1 MAALNLN
8 ANLPVYIQ
16 WPDDAALTL
25 IQRRRAYQPLFTTTR
40 LLNQKQLWRG
50 IARDIRNNHIFRPTR
65 KQCREKWNALKLGYE
80 NLERL
85 INRNPEGYPTRT
97 PTLHDERFH
106 QELSDEFWRVEPLVR
121 AAQRN
126 RMDRRTYDKPN
137 ETTDS
142 DERVAI
148 RSPVRSPDNDND
160 DMDFQ
165 YDHKDDLSFQD
176 INDDDNAYESIN
188 PQDYNDEMIF
198 SQDNVNSSDT
208 EEEEESDNE
217 YNYEEEEEEEDNNEN
232 NDEEEEDEGNNDDNN
247 NQVEEERNNDE
258 EERNYDEE
266 ERNNDE
272 EECNNEEEEIHQIV
286 EALDGDKIPFCNG
299 QFAPYFDN
307 YTTTALFCWL
317 QKHNVSTKAYEDLVD
332 IIHNSQFE
340 PTHVVK
346 NIRRFQSWRKRLP
359 LLPIITKSI
368 KISPKKTPSTSR
380 GSKLS
385 YQLSISEII
394 WRVLNNPMLM
404 KHMYFEPGINSEEK
418 SEFWHGN
425 LWGESPLFGQHEIL
439 ISEVLYRSGDFVY
452 YHDDNGQKKLGR
464 LRSILKNNDGYYQLR
479 IQKILEYSDLPGNLK
494 GLPRQRRSITG
505 EVWLQDEP
513 FLIIMTF
520 QILEK
525 VTILMMFQHQNIPDG
540 SLQISEI
547 IYKCNDRWHVR
558 NVKLLYLHP
567 SDYIS
572 IRNPPSSSM
581 PIYKLFLDL
590 YYDDFGTFR
599 NVYHSL
605 GGVYVQF
612 GNMPAHQ
619 RKLIKNHFVI
629 GFIPFGGKFDEFM
642 IPFISE
648 MKELEKGKVMTVQG
662 QDAWIIAGLGV
673 VTADLPQGNDMTG
686 VLRHN
691 ANKGCHTCKTTKE
704 SLSAHN
710 QDIVTTLRYH
720 HITDEEILKISHETI
735 MSRRDQLCTEY
746 GLRSLPS
753 ILDKLKRERHLQTPQ
768 DVYHATAGKIGRLL
782 KLTCELFSREG
793 EDNFIEIWKN
803 FEIPKRWFRL
813 PNPITHYN
821 SFMMSDLL
829 RLAMI
834 MPFLLNQFLK
844 ESSIKRNETAMIQQR
859 IDAFRVGS
867 VPKIIISCW
876 IHVAKTMKAV
886 FNKKFT
892 SDNYEELQQCLEE
905 EFSILPKVF
914 VNFVNLPNIHVNMHL
929 LMHAKTFGTL
939 INTQVGIKEMV
950 YRIFKGMVPKT
961 NCKNIDLDLL
971 KRYNT
976 LFAIRHLADG
986 GIDPRLNRSCTG
998 FTSSN
1003 FDQLFS
1009 NWYVT
1014 EDKYL
1019 IEEQIQ
1025 NDDVKVT
1032 SPVNFI
1038 SNISLKK
1045 RMPKQE
1051 RDKLLLTLHNFK
1063 TELFLS
1069 YVDMKFEAALIN
1081 SSISWYKFAS
1091 YMIEEE
1097 NGILS
1102 KVHLHFDDFITIY
1115 EEDHEESYAII
1126 KGIFQ
1131 HKGNNNK
1138 YYAFIVVDWF
1148 EDTMVEHSVLK
1159 CPLYRL
1165 QATGDKWRRIFPITV
1180 IDNVQKVHFIH
1191 NCNSERCQLPNHDT
1205 TNRIWIK
1212 NNFYFI
1218 AI

>member
-1 MAALNLN
+1 M
-8 ANLPVYIQ
+8 
-16 WPDDAALTL
+16 
-25 IQRRRAYQPLFTTTR
+25 RRRYSHNKPIEPIR
-40 LLNQKQLWRG
+40 
-50 IARDIRNNHIFRPTR
+50 IRN
-65 KQCREKWNALKLGYE
+65 
-80 NLERL
+80 
-85 INRNPEGYPTRT
+85 
-97 PTLHDERFH
+97 RF
-106 QELSDEFWRVEPLVR
+106 S
-121 AAQRN
+121 
-126 RMDRRTYDKPN
+126 YSKPN

-165 YDHKDDLSFQD
+165 YDHKDDL
-176 INDDDNAYESIN
+176 N
-188 PQDYNDEMIF
+188 
-198 SQDNVNSSDT
+198 NVNSSDT

-232 NDEEEEDEGNNDDNN
+232 NDEEEEEEGNNDDNN
-247 NQVEEERNNDE
+247 NQERNNDE
-258 EERNYDEE
+258 EERN
-266 ERNNDE
+266 
-272 EECNNEEEEIHQIV
+272 NEEEEIDQI
-286 EALDGDKIPFCNG
+286 
-299 QFAPYFDN
+299 
-307 YTTTALFCWL
+307 
-317 QKHNVSTKAYEDLVD
+317 KHNVSTKAYEDLVD

-340 PTHVVK
+340 PTHM
-346 NIRRFQSWRKRLP
+346 
-359 LLPIITKSI
+359 SI

-404 KHMYFEPGINSEEK
+404 KHMYFGPGINSEEK

-425 LWGESPLFGQHEIL
+425 LWGESLLFGQHEIL

-464 LRSILKNNDGYYQLR
+464 LRSILKNDDGYYQLQ
-479 IQKILEYSDLPGNLK
+479 IQKILEYRDLPRNLK
-494 GLPRQRRSITG
+494 GLPRQRHSITG

-513 FLIIMTF
+513 FLIIMTS

-540 SLQISEI
+540 SLRISEI
-547 IYKCNDRWHVR
+547 IYKCNNRWHVC
-558 NVKLLYLHP
+558 NVKLSYLHP

-590 YYDDFGTFR
+590 YYDDFSTFR

-673 VTADLPQGNDMTG
+673 VTADLPQGNDLTG

-691 ANKGCHTCKTTKE
+691 ANKSCRTCKTTKE

-710 QDIVTTLRYH
+710 QDIVTTLHYH
-720 HITDEEILKISHETI
+720 HITDEEILKISYETI
-735 MSRRDQLCTEY
+735 MSRRNQLCTEY

-753 ILDKLKRERHLQTPQ
+753 ILDKLKRERHLQTLQ

-803 FEIPKRWFRL
+803 FEIPKRWSRL

-859 IDAFRVGS
+859 IDAFRVSS

-892 SDNYEELQQCLEE
+892 SDSYEELQQCLEE

-950 YRIFKGMVPKT
+950 HRIFKGMVLKT

-986 GIDPRLNRSCTG
+986 GIDPRFNRSCTG
-998 FTSSN
+998 FTNSN
-1003 FDQLFS
+1003 FGQLFL

-1014 EDKYL
+1014 EDKYST
-1019 IEEQIQ
+1019 EATEQVQ
-1025 NDDVKVT
+1025 DDDDTKII

-1102 KVHLHFDDFITIY
+1102 KVHLHLDDFITIY

-1212 NNFYFI
+1212 NNFYFT

>member
-1 MAALNLN
+1 M
-8 ANLPVYIQ
+8 
-16 WPDDAALTL
+16 
-25 IQRRRAYQPLFTTTR
+25 RRRYSHNKPIEPIQ
-40 LLNQKQLWRG
+40 
-50 IARDIRNNHIFRPTR
+50 IRN
-65 KQCREKWNALKLGYE
+65 
-80 NLERL
+80 
-85 INRNPEGYPTRT
+85 
-97 PTLHDERFH
+97 RF
-106 QELSDEFWRVEPLVR
+106 S
-121 AAQRN
+121 
-126 RMDRRTYDKPN
+126 YSKPN

-176 INDDDNAYESIN
+176 INDDNNAYGSIN
-188 PQDYNDEMIF
+188 PQDYNDEVIF

-232 NDEEEEDEGNNDDNN
+232 NNEEEEEEGNNDDNN

-258 EERNYDEE
+258 EK
-266 ERNNDE
+266 RNNDE
-272 EECNNEEEEIHQIV
+272 EKRNNNEEERNNEEEEIDQIV
-286 EALDGDKIPFCNG
+286 EALDEDKIPFCN
-299 QFAPYFDN
+299 
-307 YTTTALFCWL
+307 
-317 QKHNVSTKAYEDLVD
+317 AYEDLVD

-340 PTHVVK
+340 PTHV
-346 NIRRFQSWRKRLP
+346 
-359 LLPIITKSI
+359 SI

-380 GSKLS
+380 GSKLL
-385 YQLSISEII
+385 YQLSI
-394 WRVLNNPMLM
+394 
-404 KHMYFEPGINSEEK
+404 KK

-452 YHDDNGQKKLGR
+452 YHDDNGQKKLER
-464 LRSILKNNDGYYQLR
+464 LRSILKNDDGYYQLR
-479 IQKILEYSDLPGNLK
+479 IQKILEYRDLPRNLK

-513 FLIIMTF
+513 FLIIMTS

-525 VTILMMFQHQNIPDG
+525 VTILIMFQHQNIPDG
-540 SLQISEI
+540 SLRISEI

-629 GFIPFGGKFDEFM
+629 GSWFIPFGGKFDEFI

-673 VTADLPQGNDMTG
+673 VTADLPQGNDLTG

-691 ANKGCHTCKTTKE
+691 ANKGCRTCKTTKE

-710 QDIVTTLRYH
+710 QDIITTLRYH

-746 GLRSLPS
+746 SLRSLPS

-803 FEIPKRWFRL
+803 FEIPKRWSRL

-859 IDAFRVGS
+859 IDAFRVNS

-892 SDNYEELQQCLEE
+892 SDSYEELQQCLEE

-950 YRIFKGMVPKT
+950 HRIFKGMVPKT

-986 GIDPRLNRSCTG
+986 GIDPRFNRSCTG
-998 FTSSN
+998 FTNSN
-1003 FDQLFS
+1003 FGQLFL

-1014 EDKYL
+1014 EDKYST
-1019 IEEQIQ
+1019 EATEQVQ
-1025 NDDVKVT
+1025 DDDDDTKII

-1045 RMPKQE
+1045 RMSKQE

-1081 SSISWYKFAS
+1081 SSINWYKFAS

-1102 KVHLHFDDFITIY
+1102 KVHLHLDDFITIY

-1131 HKGNNNK
+1131 YKGNNNK

-1180 IDNVQKVHFIH
+1180 IDNVQKIHFIH

-1212 NNFYFI
+1212 NNFYFT

>member
-1 MAALNLN
+1 
-8 ANLPVYIQ
+8 
-16 WPDDAALTL
+16 
-25 IQRRRAYQPLFTTTR
+25 
-40 LLNQKQLWRG
+40 
-50 IARDIRNNHIFRPTR
+50 
-65 KQCREKWNALKLGYE
+65 
-80 NLERL
+80 
-85 INRNPEGYPTRT
+85 
-97 PTLHDERFH
+97 
-106 QELSDEFWRVEPLVR
+106 
-121 AAQRN
+121 
-126 RMDRRTYDKPN
+126 
-137 ETTDS
+137 
-142 DERVAI
+142 
-148 RSPVRSPDNDND
+148 
-160 DMDFQ
+160 
-165 YDHKDDLSFQD
+165 
-176 INDDDNAYESIN
+176 
-188 PQDYNDEMIF
+188 
-198 SQDNVNSSDT
+198 
-208 EEEEESDNE
+208 
-217 YNYEEEEEEEDNNEN
+217 
-232 NDEEEEDEGNNDDNN
+232 
-247 NQVEEERNNDE
+247 
-258 EERNYDEE
+258 
-266 ERNNDE
+266 
-272 EECNNEEEEIHQIV
+272 
-286 EALDGDKIPFCNG
+286 
-299 QFAPYFDN
+299 
-307 YTTTALFCWL
+307 
-317 QKHNVSTKAYEDLVD
+317 
-332 IIHNSQFE
+332 
-340 PTHVVK
+340 
-346 NIRRFQSWRKRLP
+346 
-359 LLPIITKSI
+359 
-368 KISPKKTPSTSR
+368 
-380 GSKLS
+380 
-385 YQLSISEII
+385 
-394 WRVLNNPMLM
+394 MLM
-404 KHMYFEPGINSEEK
+404 KHMYFGPGINSEEK

-464 LRSILKNNDGYYQLR
+464 LRSILKNHDGYYQLR

-505 EVWLQDEP
+505 EVWLQDER
-513 FLIIMTF
+513 FLIIMTS

-540 SLQISEI
+540 SLRISEI

-558 NVKLLYLHP
+558 NVKLSYLHP

-691 ANKGCHTCKTTKE
+691 ANKGCRTCKTTKE

-710 QDIVTTLRYH
+710 QDIVTTLCYH

-768 DVYHATAGKIGRLL
+768 DVYHATARKIGRLL

-803 FEIPKRWFRL
+803 FEIPKRWSRL

-859 IDAFRVGS
+859 IDAFRVSS
-867 VPKIIISCW
+867 VPKIIISYW
-876 IHVAKTMKAV
+876 IHVAKTMKA
-886 FNKKFT
+886 
-892 SDNYEELQQCLEE
+892 
-905 EFSILPKVF
+905 FSILPKVF

-939 INTQVGIKEMV
+939 INTQV
-950 YRIFKGMVPKT
+950 
-961 NCKNIDLDLL
+961 
-971 KRYNT
+971 
-976 LFAIRHLADG
+976 ADG
-986 GIDPRLNRSCTG
+986 GIDPRFNRSCTG
-998 FTSSN
+998 FTNSN
-1003 FDQLFS
+1003 FGQLFL

-1014 EDKYL
+1014 EDKYST
-1019 IEEQIQ
+1019 EATEQVQ
-1025 NDDVKVT
+1025 DDDDDTKII

-1045 RMPKQE
+1045 KMLKQE

-1102 KVHLHFDDFITIY
+1102 KVHLHLDDFITIY

-1131 HKGNNNK
+1131 HKSNNNK

-1212 NNFYFI
+1212 NNFYFT

>member
-1 MAALNLN
+1 M
-8 ANLPVYIQ
+8 
-16 WPDDAALTL
+16 
-25 IQRRRAYQPLFTTTR
+25 RRRYSHNKPIEPIR
-40 LLNQKQLWRG
+40 
-50 IARDIRNNHIFRPTR
+50 IRN
-65 KQCREKWNALKLGYE
+65 
-80 NLERL
+80 
-85 INRNPEGYPTRT
+85 
-97 PTLHDERFH
+97 RF
-106 QELSDEFWRVEPLVR
+106 S
-121 AAQRN
+121 
-126 RMDRRTYDKPN
+126 YSKPN

-176 INDDDNAYESIN
+176 INDDDNAYGSIN

-217 YNYEEEEEEEDNNEN
+217 YNYEEEEESDNEYNYEEEEEEEDNNEN
-232 NDEEEEDEGNNDDNN
+232 NDEEKEDEGNNDDNN

-258 EERNYDEE
+258 EERN
-266 ERNNDE
+266 
-272 EECNNEEEEIHQIV
+272 NEEEEIHQIV
-286 EALDGDKIPFCNG
+286 KALDGDKIPFCNG

-359 LLPIITKSI
+359 FLPIITKSI

-394 WRVLNNPMLM
+394 WRVLNNPMLK
-404 KHMYFEPGINSEEK
+404 KHIYFGPGINSEEK

-464 LRSILKNNDGYYQLR
+464 LRSILKNHDGYYQLR

-513 FLIIMTF
+513 FLIIMTS

-525 VTILMMFQHQNIPDG
+525 
-540 SLQISEI
+540 
-547 IYKCNDRWHVR
+547 HVR
-558 NVKLLYLHP
+558 NVKLSYLHP

-642 IPFISE
+642 IPFISK

-793 EDNFIEIWKN
+793 EDNFIKIWKN
-803 FEIPKRWFRL
+803 FEIPKRWSRL

-821 SFMMSDLL
+821 SFIMSDLL

-859 IDAFRVGS
+859 IDAFRVSS

-892 SDNYEELQQCLEE
+892 SDSYEELQQYLEE

-950 YRIFKGMVPKT
+950 HRIFKGMVPKT

-1102 KVHLHFDDFITIY
+1102 KVHLHLDDFITIY

-1191 NCNSERCQLPNHDT
+1191 NCNSERCQLPNHNT

-1212 NNFYFI
+1212 NNFYFT

>member
-1 MAALNLN
+1 M
-8 ANLPVYIQ
+8 
-16 WPDDAALTL
+16 
-25 IQRRRAYQPLFTTTR
+25 RRRYSHNKPIEPIR
-40 LLNQKQLWRG
+40 
-50 IARDIRNNHIFRPTR
+50 IRNQFS
-65 KQCREKWNALKLGYE
+65 Y
-80 NLERL
+80 
-85 INRNPEGYPTRT
+85 
-97 PTLHDERFH
+97 
-106 QELSDEFWRVEPLVR
+106 S
-121 AAQRN
+121 
-126 RMDRRTYDKPN
+126 KPN

-176 INDDDNAYESIN
+176 INDDDNAYGSIN

-266 ERNNDE
+266 ERNN
-272 EECNNEEEEIHQIV
+272 EEEEIHQIV

-340 PTHVVK
+340 PTHV
-346 NIRRFQSWRKRLP
+346 
-359 LLPIITKSI
+359 
-368 KISPKKTPSTSR
+368 
-380 GSKLS
+380 
-385 YQLSISEII
+385 
-394 WRVLNNPMLM
+394 
-404 KHMYFEPGINSEEK
+404 HMYFGPGINSEEK

-464 LRSILKNNDGYYQLR
+464 LRSILKNHDGYYQLR

-513 FLIIMTF
+513 FLIIMTS

-540 SLQISEI
+540 SLRISEI

-558 NVKLLYLHP
+558 NVKLSYLHP

-590 YYDDFGTFR
+590 YYDDF
-599 NVYHSL
+599 
-605 GGVYVQF
+605 
-612 GNMPAHQ
+612 AHQ

-691 ANKGCHTCKTTKE
+691 ANKGCRTCKTTKE

-803 FEIPKRWFRL
+803 FEIPKRWSRL

-859 IDAFRVGS
+859 IDAFR
-867 VPKIIISCW
+867 
-876 IHVAKTMKAV
+876 
-886 FNKKFT
+886 KFT
-892 SDNYEELQQCLEE
+892 SDSYEELQQCLEE

-914 VNFVNLPNIHVNMHL
+914 VNFVNLPNIHVNMHP

-950 YRIFKGMVPKT
+950 HHIFKGMVPKT

-971 KRYNT
+971 KHYNT

-1102 KVHLHFDDFITIY
+1102 KVHLHLDDFITIY

-1126 KGIFQ
+1126 KDIFQ

-1212 NNFYFI
+1212 NNFYFT

>member
-1 MAALNLN
+1 MCYLILYTIVFQNLTIVLLSKLQSESI
-8 ANLPVYIQ
+8 AN
-16 WPDDAALTL
+16 
-25 IQRRRAYQPLFTTTR
+25 R
-40 LLNQKQLWRG
+40 
-50 IARDIRNNHIFRPTR
+50 
-65 KQCREKWNALKLGYE
+65 
-80 NLERL
+80 
-85 INRNPEGYPTRT
+85 
-97 PTLHDERFH
+97 
-106 QELSDEFWRVEPLVR
+106 
-121 AAQRN
+121 
-126 RMDRRTYDKPN
+126 KPN

-165 YDHKDDLSFQD
+165 YDHKDDL
-176 INDDDNAYESIN
+176 N
-188 PQDYNDEMIF
+188 
-198 SQDNVNSSDT
+198 NVNSSDT
-208 EEEEESDNE
+208 EEEEESDNK

-232 NDEEEEDEGNNDDNN
+232 NDEEEEEEGNNDNNN
-247 NQVEEERNNDE
+247 NQERNNDE
-258 EERNYDEE
+258 EERN
-266 ERNNDE
+266 
-272 EECNNEEEEIHQIV
+272 NEEEEIDQIV
-286 EALDGDKIPFCNG
+286 EALDEDKIPFCN
-299 QFAPYFDN
+299 
-307 YTTTALFCWL
+307 
-317 QKHNVSTKAYEDLVD
+317 AYEDLVD

-340 PTHVVK
+340 PTHVH
-346 NIRRFQSWRKRLP
+346 
-359 LLPIITKSI
+359 IILAWKF
-368 KISPKKTPSTSR
+368 
-380 GSKLS
+380 
-385 YQLSISEII
+385 
-394 WRVLNNPMLM
+394 M
-404 KHMYFEPGINSEEK
+404 
-418 SEFWHGN
+418 
-425 LWGESPLFGQHEIL
+425 GESPLFGQHEIL

-464 LRSILKNNDGYYQLR
+464 LRSILKNDDGYYQLR
-479 IQKILEYSDLPGNLK
+479 IQKILEYRDLPGNLK

-513 FLIIMTF
+513 FLIIMTS

-540 SLQISEI
+540 SLRISEI

-558 NVKLLYLHP
+558 NVKLSYLHP

-590 YYDDFGTFR
+590 YYNDFGTFR

-648 MKELEKGKVMTVQG
+648 MKELEKGKVMTVQR

-673 VTADLPQGNDMTG
+673 VTADLPQSNDLTE

-691 ANKGCHTCKTTKE
+691 ANKGCRTCKTTKE
-704 SLSAHN
+704 LLSAHN

-768 DVYHATAGKIGRLL
+768 NVYHATAGKIGRLL

-803 FEIPKRWFRL
+803 FEIPKRWSRL

-859 IDAFRVGS
+859 IDAFRVSS

-892 SDNYEELQQCLEE
+892 SDSYEELQQCLEE

-950 YRIFKGMVPKT
+950 HRIFKGMVPKT

-986 GIDPRLNRSCTG
+986 GIDPRFNRSCTG
-998 FTSSN
+998 FTNSN
-1003 FDQLFS
+1003 FGQLFL

-1014 EDKYL
+1014 EDKYST
-1019 IEEQIQ
+1019 EATEQVQ
-1025 NDDVKVT
+1025 DDDDTKII

-1102 KVHLHFDDFITIY
+1102 KVHLHLDDFITIY

-1212 NNFYFI
+1212 NNFYFT

>member
-1 MAALNLN
+1 M
-8 ANLPVYIQ
+8 
-16 WPDDAALTL
+16 
-25 IQRRRAYQPLFTTTR
+25 RRRYSHNKPIEPIR
-40 LLNQKQLWRG
+40 
-50 IARDIRNNHIFRPTR
+50 IRN
-65 KQCREKWNALKLGYE
+65 
-80 NLERL
+80 
-85 INRNPEGYPTRT
+85 
-97 PTLHDERFH
+97 RF
-106 QELSDEFWRVEPLVR
+106 S
-121 AAQRN
+121 
-126 RMDRRTYDKPN
+126 YSKPN

-176 INDDDNAYESIN
+176 INDDDNAYGSIN

-208 EEEEESDNE
+208 KEEEESDNE

-247 NQVEEERNNDE
+247 NQVEEECNNDE
-258 EERNYDEE
+258 EEHNYDEE
-266 ERNNDE
+266 KRNNDEKERNNDE
-272 EECNNEEEEIHQIV
+272 EQCNNEEEEIHQIV
-286 EALDGDKIPFCNG
+286 EALD
-299 QFAPYFDN
+299 
-307 YTTTALFCWL
+307 
-317 QKHNVSTKAYEDLVD
+317 AYEDLVD

-340 PTHVVK
+340 PTHM
-346 NIRRFQSWRKRLP
+346 
-359 LLPIITKSI
+359 SI

-404 KHMYFEPGINSEEK
+404 KHMYFGPGINSEEK

-425 LWGESPLFGQHEIL
+425 LWGKSPLFGQHEIL
-439 ISEVLYRSGDFVY
+439 ISEVLYRSVK

-464 LRSILKNNDGYYQLR
+464 LRSILKNHDGYYQLQ
-479 IQKILEYSDLPGNLK
+479 IQKILEYSDLPRNLK
-494 GLPRQRRSITG
+494 GLPRQRCSITG
-505 EVWLQDEP
+505 EVWLQDER
-513 FLIIMTF
+513 FLIIMTS

-525 VTILMMFQHQNIPDG
+525 
-540 SLQISEI
+540 
-547 IYKCNDRWHVR
+547 HVR
-558 NVKLLYLHP
+558 NVKLSYLHP

-619 RKLIKNHFVI
+619 RKLIKNHFIVI
-629 GFIPFGGKFDEFM
+629 GFISFGGKFDEFM

-648 MKELEKGKVMTVQG
+648 MKELENGKVMTVQG
-662 QDAWIIAGLGV
+662 QDAWIIADLGV

-691 ANKGCHTCKTTKE
+691 ANKGCRTCKTTKE
-704 SLSAHN
+704 SLSAYN
-710 QDIVTTLRYH
+710 QNIVTTLRYH

-768 DVYHATAGKIGRLL
+768 DVYHATARKIGRLL

-793 EDNFIEIWKN
+793 EDNFIKIWKN
-803 FEIPKRWFRL
+803 FEIPKRWSRL

-859 IDAFRVGS
+859 IDAFRVSS

-892 SDNYEELQQCLEE
+892 SDIYEELQQCLKE

-950 YRIFKGMVPKT
+950 YHIFKGMVPKT

-971 KRYNT
+971 KHYNT
-976 LFAIRHLADG
+976 LFAIRHLAYG
-986 GIDPRLNRSCTG
+986 GIDPRFNRSCTG
-998 FTSSN
+998 FTNSN
-1003 FDQLFS
+1003 FGQLFL

-1014 EDKYL
+1014 EDKYST
-1019 IEEQIQ
+1019 EATEQVQ
-1025 NDDVKVT
+1025 DDDDDTKIIF
-1032 SPVNFI
+1032 PINFI

-1051 RDKLLLTLHNFK
+1051 CDKLLLTLHNFK

-1069 YVDMKFEAALIN
+1069 YVDMKFETALIN

-1102 KVHLHFDDFITIY
+1102 KVHLHLDDFITIY

-1159 CPLYRL
+1159 YPLYRL
-1165 QATGDKWRRIFPITV
+1165 QATEDKWRCIFPITV

-1212 NNFYFI
+1212 NNFYFTTI
-1218 AI
+1218 

>member
-40 LLNQKQLWRG
+40 LNNQKQLWRG

-106 QELSDEFWRVEPLVR
+106 QELSDEFWRVEPLVW
-121 AAQRN
+121 AARRN

-176 INDDDNAYESIN
+176 INDDDNAYGSIN
-188 PQDYNDEMIF
+188 PQDCNDEMIF

-247 NQVEEERNNDE
+247 NQVEEERNN
-258 EERNYDEE
+258 DEE

-340 PTHVVK
+340 PTYV
-346 NIRRFQSWRKRLP
+346 
-359 LLPIITKSI
+359 SI

-404 KHMYFEPGINSEEK
+404 KHMYFGPSINSEEK

-452 YHDDNGQKKLGR
+452 YHDNNGQKKLGR
-464 LRSILKNNDGYYQLR
+464 LRSILKNHDGYYQLR
-479 IQKILEYSDLPGNLK
+479 IQKILEYSDLPRNLK

-505 EVWLQDEP
+505 EVWLQDKP
-513 FLIIMTF
+513 FLIIMTS

-558 NVKLLYLHP
+558 NVKLSYLHP

-590 YYDDFGTFR
+590 
-599 NVYHSL
+599 
-605 GGVYVQF
+605 
-612 GNMPAHQ
+612 
-619 RKLIKNHFVI
+619 
-629 GFIPFGGKFDEFM
+629 
-642 IPFISE
+642 
-648 MKELEKGKVMTVQG
+648 
-662 QDAWIIAGLGV
+662 
-673 VTADLPQGNDMTG
+673 
-686 VLRHN
+686 
-691 ANKGCHTCKTTKE
+691 
-704 SLSAHN
+704 
-710 QDIVTTLRYH
+710 
-720 HITDEEILKISHETI
+720 
-735 MSRRDQLCTEY
+735 
-746 GLRSLPS
+746 
-753 ILDKLKRERHLQTPQ
+753 
-768 DVYHATAGKIGRLL
+768 
-782 KLTCELFSREG
+782 
-793 EDNFIEIWKN
+793 
-803 FEIPKRWFRL
+803 
-813 PNPITHYN
+813 
-821 SFMMSDLL
+821 
-829 RLAMI
+829 
-834 MPFLLNQFLK
+834 
-844 ESSIKRNETAMIQQR
+844 
-859 IDAFRVGS
+859 
-867 VPKIIISCW
+867 
-876 IHVAKTMKAV
+876 
-886 FNKKFT
+886 
-892 SDNYEELQQCLEE
+892 
-905 EFSILPKVF
+905 
-914 VNFVNLPNIHVNMHL
+914 
-929 LMHAKTFGTL
+929 
-939 INTQVGIKEMV
+939 
-950 YRIFKGMVPKT
+950 
-961 NCKNIDLDLL
+961 
-971 KRYNT
+971 
-976 LFAIRHLADG
+976 
-986 GIDPRLNRSCTG
+986 
-998 FTSSN
+998 
-1003 FDQLFS
+1003 
-1009 NWYVT
+1009 
-1014 EDKYL
+1014 
-1019 IEEQIQ
+1019 
-1025 NDDVKVT
+1025 
-1032 SPVNFI
+1032 
-1038 SNISLKK
+1038 
-1045 RMPKQE
+1045 
-1051 RDKLLLTLHNFK
+1051 
-1063 TELFLS
+1063 
-1069 YVDMKFEAALIN
+1069 
-1081 SSISWYKFAS
+1081 
-1091 YMIEEE
+1091 
-1097 NGILS
+1097 
-1102 KVHLHFDDFITIY
+1102 
-1115 EEDHEESYAII
+1115 
-1126 KGIFQ
+1126 
-1131 HKGNNNK
+1131 
-1138 YYAFIVVDWF
+1138 
-1148 EDTMVEHSVLK
+1148 
-1159 CPLYRL
+1159 
-1165 QATGDKWRRIFPITV
+1165 
-1180 IDNVQKVHFIH
+1180 
-1191 NCNSERCQLPNHDT
+1191 
-1205 TNRIWIK
+1205 
-1212 NNFYFI
+1212 
-1218 AI
+1218 

>member
-1 MAALNLN
+1 M
-8 ANLPVYIQ
+8 
-16 WPDDAALTL
+16 
-25 IQRRRAYQPLFTTTR
+25 RRRYSHNKPIEPIQ
-40 LLNQKQLWRG
+40 
-50 IARDIRNNHIFRPTR
+50 IRN
-65 KQCREKWNALKLGYE
+65 
-80 NLERL
+80 
-85 INRNPEGYPTRT
+85 
-97 PTLHDERFH
+97 RF
-106 QELSDEFWRVEPLVR
+106 S
-121 AAQRN
+121 
-126 RMDRRTYDKPN
+126 YSKPN

-176 INDDDNAYESIN
+176 INDDNNAYGSIN
-188 PQDYNDEMIF
+188 PQDYNDEVIF

-232 NDEEEEDEGNNDDNN
+232 NNEEEEEEGNNDDNN
-247 NQVEEERNNDE
+247 NQKRNNNEEER
-258 EERNYDEE
+258 
-266 ERNNDE
+266 
-272 EECNNEEEEIHQIV
+272 NNEEEEIDQIV
-286 EALDGDKIPFCNG
+286 EALDEDKIPFCN
-299 QFAPYFDN
+299 
-307 YTTTALFCWL
+307 
-317 QKHNVSTKAYEDLVD
+317 AYEDLVD

-340 PTHVVK
+340 PTHV
-346 NIRRFQSWRKRLP
+346 
-359 LLPIITKSI
+359 SI

-380 GSKLS
+380 GSKLL
-385 YQLSISEII
+385 YQLSI
-394 WRVLNNPMLM
+394 
-404 KHMYFEPGINSEEK
+404 KK

-452 YHDDNGQKKLGR
+452 YHDDNGQKKLER
-464 LRSILKNNDGYYQLR
+464 LRSILKNDDGYYQLR
-479 IQKILEYSDLPGNLK
+479 IQKILEYRDLPRNLK

-513 FLIIMTF
+513 FLIIMTS

-525 VTILMMFQHQNIPDG
+525 VTILIMFQHQNIPDG
-540 SLQISEI
+540 SLRISEI

-629 GFIPFGGKFDEFM
+629 GSWFIPFGGKFDEFI

-673 VTADLPQGNDMTG
+673 VTADLPQGNDLTG

-691 ANKGCHTCKTTKE
+691 ANKGCRTCKTTKE

-710 QDIVTTLRYH
+710 QDIITTLRYH

-746 GLRSLPS
+746 SLRSLPS

-803 FEIPKRWFRL
+803 FEIPKRWSRL

-859 IDAFRVGS
+859 IDAFRV
-867 VPKIIISCW
+867 
-876 IHVAKTMKAV
+876 
-886 FNKKFT
+886 
-892 SDNYEELQQCLEE
+892 
-905 EFSILPKVF
+905 F

-950 YRIFKGMVPKT
+950 HRIFKGMVPKT

-986 GIDPRLNRSCTG
+986 GIDPRFNRSCTG
-998 FTSSN
+998 FTNSN
-1003 FDQLFS
+1003 FGQLFL

-1014 EDKYL
+1014 EDKYST
-1019 IEEQIQ
+1019 EATEQVQ
-1025 NDDVKVT
+1025 DDDDDTKII

-1045 RMPKQE
+1045 RMSKQE

-1081 SSISWYKFAS
+1081 SSINWYKFAS

-1102 KVHLHFDDFITIY
+1102 KVHLHLDDFITIY

-1131 HKGNNNK
+1131 YKGNNNK

-1180 IDNVQKVHFIH
+1180 IDNVQKIHFIH

-1212 NNFYFI
+1212 NNFYFT

>member
-1 MAALNLN
+1 
-8 ANLPVYIQ
+8 
-16 WPDDAALTL
+16 
-25 IQRRRAYQPLFTTTR
+25 
-40 LLNQKQLWRG
+40 
-50 IARDIRNNHIFRPTR
+50 
-65 KQCREKWNALKLGYE
+65 
-80 NLERL
+80 
-85 INRNPEGYPTRT
+85 
-97 PTLHDERFH
+97 
-106 QELSDEFWRVEPLVR
+106 
-121 AAQRN
+121 
-126 RMDRRTYDKPN
+126 
-137 ETTDS
+137 
-142 DERVAI
+142 
-148 RSPVRSPDNDND
+148 
-160 DMDFQ
+160 
-165 YDHKDDLSFQD
+165 
-176 INDDDNAYESIN
+176 
-188 PQDYNDEMIF
+188 
-198 SQDNVNSSDT
+198 
-208 EEEEESDNE
+208 
-217 YNYEEEEEEEDNNEN
+217 
-232 NDEEEEDEGNNDDNN
+232 
-247 NQVEEERNNDE
+247 
-258 EERNYDEE
+258 
-266 ERNNDE
+266 
-272 EECNNEEEEIHQIV
+272 
-286 EALDGDKIPFCNG
+286 
-299 QFAPYFDN
+299 
-307 YTTTALFCWL
+307 
-317 QKHNVSTKAYEDLVD
+317 
-332 IIHNSQFE
+332 
-340 PTHVVK
+340 
-346 NIRRFQSWRKRLP
+346 
-359 LLPIITKSI
+359 
-368 KISPKKTPSTSR
+368 
-380 GSKLS
+380 
-385 YQLSISEII
+385 
-394 WRVLNNPMLM
+394 
-404 KHMYFEPGINSEEK
+404 
-418 SEFWHGN
+418 
-425 LWGESPLFGQHEIL
+425 
-439 ISEVLYRSGDFVY
+439 
-452 YHDDNGQKKLGR
+452 
-464 LRSILKNNDGYYQLR
+464 
-479 IQKILEYSDLPGNLK
+479 
-494 GLPRQRRSITG
+494 
-505 EVWLQDEP
+505 
-513 FLIIMTF
+513 
-520 QILEK
+520 
-525 VTILMMFQHQNIPDG
+525 
-540 SLQISEI
+540 
-547 IYKCNDRWHVR
+547 
-558 NVKLLYLHP
+558 
-567 SDYIS
+567 
-572 IRNPPSSSM
+572 
-581 PIYKLFLDL
+581 
-590 YYDDFGTFR
+590 
-599 NVYHSL
+599 
-605 GGVYVQF
+605 
-612 GNMPAHQ
+612 
-619 RKLIKNHFVI
+619 
-629 GFIPFGGKFDEFM
+629 
-642 IPFISE
+642 
-648 MKELEKGKVMTVQG
+648 
-662 QDAWIIAGLGV
+662 
-673 VTADLPQGNDMTG
+673 MTG

-691 ANKGCHTCKTTKE
+691 ANKGCRTCKTTKE

-746 GLRSLPS
+746 GLRSLP
-753 ILDKLKRERHLQTPQ
+753 K
-768 DVYHATAGKIGRLL
+768 
-782 KLTCELFSREG
+782 G

-803 FEIPKRWFRL
+803 FEIPKRWSCL

-859 IDAFRVGS
+859 IDAFR
-867 VPKIIISCW
+867 

-886 FNKKFT
+886 FNKKFI
-892 SDNYEELQQCLEE
+892 SDSYEELQQCLEE

-950 YRIFKGMVPKT
+950 HHIFKGMVPKT

-986 GIDPRLNRSCTG
+986 GIDPRFNRSCTG
-998 FTSSN
+998 FTNSN
-1003 FDQLFS
+1003 FGQLFL

-1014 EDKYL
+1014 EDKYS
-1019 IEEQIQ
+1019 IEATEQVQ
-1025 NDDVKVT
+1025 DDDDDTKII

-1102 KVHLHFDDFITIY
+1102 KVHLHLDDFITIY

-1159 CPLYRL
+1159 CPLYRF

-1212 NNFYFI
+1212 NNFYFT

>member
-1 MAALNLN
+1 MCYLILYTIVFQNLTIVLLSKLQSESI
-8 ANLPVYIQ
+8 AN
-16 WPDDAALTL
+16 
-25 IQRRRAYQPLFTTTR
+25 R
-40 LLNQKQLWRG
+40 
-50 IARDIRNNHIFRPTR
+50 
-65 KQCREKWNALKLGYE
+65 
-80 NLERL
+80 
-85 INRNPEGYPTRT
+85 
-97 PTLHDERFH
+97 
-106 QELSDEFWRVEPLVR
+106 
-121 AAQRN
+121 
-126 RMDRRTYDKPN
+126 KPN

-165 YDHKDDLSFQD
+165 YDHKDDL
-176 INDDDNAYESIN
+176 N
-188 PQDYNDEMIF
+188 
-198 SQDNVNSSDT
+198 NVNSSDT
-208 EEEEESDNE
+208 EEEEESDNK

-232 NDEEEEDEGNNDDNN
+232 NDEEEEEEGNNDNNN
-247 NQVEEERNNDE
+247 NQERNNDE
-258 EERNYDEE
+258 EERN
-266 ERNNDE
+266 
-272 EECNNEEEEIHQIV
+272 NEEEEIDQIV
-286 EALDGDKIPFCNG
+286 EALDEDKIPFCN
-299 QFAPYFDN
+299 
-307 YTTTALFCWL
+307 
-317 QKHNVSTKAYEDLVD
+317 AYEDLVD

-340 PTHVVK
+340 PTHV
-346 NIRRFQSWRKRLP
+346 
-359 LLPIITKSI
+359 SI

-380 GSKLS
+380 GLKLS

-404 KHMYFEPGINSEEK
+404 KHIILAWKFM
-418 SEFWHGN
+418 
-425 LWGESPLFGQHEIL
+425 GESPLFGQHEIL

-464 LRSILKNNDGYYQLR
+464 LRSILKNDDGYYQLR
-479 IQKILEYSDLPGNLK
+479 IQKILEYRDLPGNLK

-513 FLIIMTF
+513 FLIIMTS

-540 SLQISEI
+540 SLRISEI

-558 NVKLLYLHP
+558 NVKLSYLHP

-590 YYDDFGTFR
+590 YYNDFGTFR

-648 MKELEKGKVMTVQG
+648 MKELEKGKVMTVQR

-673 VTADLPQGNDMTG
+673 VTADLPQSNDLTE

-691 ANKGCHTCKTTKE
+691 ANKGCRTCKTTKE
-704 SLSAHN
+704 LLSAHN

-768 DVYHATAGKIGRLL
+768 NVYHATAGKIGRLL

-803 FEIPKRWFRL
+803 FEIPKRWSRL

-859 IDAFRVGS
+859 IDAFRV
-867 VPKIIISCW
+867 
-876 IHVAKTMKAV
+876 
-886 FNKKFT
+886 
-892 SDNYEELQQCLEE
+892 
-905 EFSILPKVF
+905 F

-950 YRIFKGMVPKT
+950 HRIFKGMVPKT

-986 GIDPRLNRSCTG
+986 GIDPRFNRSCTG
-998 FTSSN
+998 FTNSN
-1003 FDQLFS
+1003 FGQLFL

-1014 EDKYL
+1014 EDKYST
-1019 IEEQIQ
+1019 EATEQVQ
-1025 NDDVKVT
+1025 DDDDTKII

-1102 KVHLHFDDFITIY
+1102 KVHLHLDDFITIY

-1212 NNFYFI
+1212 NNFYFT

>member
-1 MAALNLN
+1 
-8 ANLPVYIQ
+8 
-16 WPDDAALTL
+16 
-25 IQRRRAYQPLFTTTR
+25 
-40 LLNQKQLWRG
+40 
-50 IARDIRNNHIFRPTR
+50 
-65 KQCREKWNALKLGYE
+65 
-80 NLERL
+80 
-85 INRNPEGYPTRT
+85 
-97 PTLHDERFH
+97 
-106 QELSDEFWRVEPLVR
+106 
-121 AAQRN
+121 
-126 RMDRRTYDKPN
+126 
-137 ETTDS
+137 
-142 DERVAI
+142 
-148 RSPVRSPDNDND
+148 
-160 DMDFQ
+160 
-165 YDHKDDLSFQD
+165 
-176 INDDDNAYESIN
+176 
-188 PQDYNDEMIF
+188 
-198 SQDNVNSSDT
+198 
-208 EEEEESDNE
+208 
-217 YNYEEEEEEEDNNEN
+217 
-232 NDEEEEDEGNNDDNN
+232 
-247 NQVEEERNNDE
+247 
-258 EERNYDEE
+258 
-266 ERNNDE
+266 
-272 EECNNEEEEIHQIV
+272 
-286 EALDGDKIPFCNG
+286 
-299 QFAPYFDN
+299 
-307 YTTTALFCWL
+307 
-317 QKHNVSTKAYEDLVD
+317 
-332 IIHNSQFE
+332 
-340 PTHVVK
+340 
-346 NIRRFQSWRKRLP
+346 
-359 LLPIITKSI
+359 
-368 KISPKKTPSTSR
+368 
-380 GSKLS
+380 
-385 YQLSISEII
+385 
-394 WRVLNNPMLM
+394 MLM
-404 KHMYFEPGINSEEK
+404 KHMYFGPGINSEEK

-464 LRSILKNNDGYYQLR
+464 LRSILKNHDGYYQLR

-505 EVWLQDEP
+505 EVWLQDER
-513 FLIIMTF
+513 FLIIMTS

-540 SLQISEI
+540 SLRISEI

-558 NVKLLYLHP
+558 NVKLSYLHP

-691 ANKGCHTCKTTKE
+691 ANKGCRTCKTTKE

-710 QDIVTTLRYH
+710 QDIVTTLCYH

-768 DVYHATAGKIGRLL
+768 DVYHATARKIGRLL

-803 FEIPKRWFRL
+803 FEIPKRWSRL

-859 IDAFRVGS
+859 IDAFRVSS
-867 VPKIIISCW
+867 VPKIIISYW
-876 IHVAKTMKAV
+876 IHVAKTMKA
-886 FNKKFT
+886 
-892 SDNYEELQQCLEE
+892 
-905 EFSILPKVF
+905 FSILPKVF

-939 INTQVGIKEMV
+939 INTQV
-950 YRIFKGMVPKT
+950 
-961 NCKNIDLDLL
+961 
-971 KRYNT
+971 
-976 LFAIRHLADG
+976 ADG
-986 GIDPRLNRSCTG
+986 GIDPRFNRSCTG
-998 FTSSN
+998 FTNSN
-1003 FDQLFS
+1003 FGQLFL

-1014 EDKYL
+1014 EDKYST
-1019 IEEQIQ
+1019 EATEQVQ
-1025 NDDVKVT
+1025 DDDDDTKII

-1045 RMPKQE
+1045 KMLKQE

-1102 KVHLHFDDFITIY
+1102 KVHLHLDDFITIY

-1131 HKGNNNK
+1131 HKSNNNK

-1159 CPLYRL
+1159 CPLY
-1165 QATGDKWRRIFPITV
+1165 PI
-1180 IDNVQKVHFIH
+1180 
-1191 NCNSERCQLPNHDT
+1191 
-1205 TNRIWIK
+1205 
-1212 NNFYFI
+1212 
-1218 AI
+1218 

>member
-1 MAALNLN
+1 M
-8 ANLPVYIQ
+8 
-16 WPDDAALTL
+16 
-25 IQRRRAYQPLFTTTR
+25 RRRYSHNKPIEPIR
-40 LLNQKQLWRG
+40 
-50 IARDIRNNHIFRPTR
+50 IRN
-65 KQCREKWNALKLGYE
+65 
-80 NLERL
+80 
-85 INRNPEGYPTRT
+85 
-97 PTLHDERFH
+97 RF
-106 QELSDEFWRVEPLVR
+106 S
-121 AAQRN
+121 
-126 RMDRRTYDKPN
+126 YSKPN

-165 YDHKDDLSFQD
+165 YDHKDDL
-176 INDDDNAYESIN
+176 N
-188 PQDYNDEMIF
+188 YNDEMIF

-266 ERNNDE
+266 ERNN
-272 EECNNEEEEIHQIV
+272 EEEEIHQIV
-286 EALDGDKIPFCNG
+286 KALDEDKIPFCNS

-307 YTTTALFCWL
+307 YITTALFCWL

-340 PTHVVK
+340 PTHV
-346 NIRRFQSWRKRLP
+346 
-359 LLPIITKSI
+359 SI

-404 KHMYFEPGINSEEK
+404 KHMYFGPGINSEEK

-464 LRSILKNNDGYYQLR
+464 LRSILKNHDGYYQLR

-513 FLIIMTF
+513 FLIIMTS

-558 NVKLLYLHP
+558 NKCIPFSRWYLCTVWKYASTSKKANKEP
-567 SDYIS
+567 FCYW
-572 IRNPPSSSM
+572 
-581 PIYKLFLDL
+581 
-590 YYDDFGTFR
+590 
-599 NVYHSL
+599 
-605 GGVYVQF
+605 
-612 GNMPAHQ
+612 
-619 RKLIKNHFVI
+619 
-629 GFIPFGGKFDEFM
+629 FIPFGGKFDEFI

-691 ANKGCHTCKTTKE
+691 ANKGCRTCKTTKE

-803 FEIPKRWFRL
+803 FEIPKRWSRL

-859 IDAFRVGS
+859 IDAFRVSS

-892 SDNYEELQQCLEE
+892 SDSYEELQQCLEE

-950 YRIFKGMVPKT
+950 HRIFKGMVPKT

-986 GIDPRLNRSCTG
+986 GIDPRFNRSCTG
-998 FTSSN
+998 FTNSN
-1003 FDQLFS
+1003 FGQLFL

-1014 EDKYL
+1014 EDKYST
-1019 IEEQIQ
+1019 EATEQVQ
-1025 NDDVKVT
+1025 DDDDDTKII

-1102 KVHLHFDDFITIY
+1102 KVHLHLDDFITIY
-1115 EEDHEESYAII
+1115 EEDHEEFYAII

-1212 NNFYFI
+1212 NNFYFT

>member
-1 MAALNLN
+1 M
-8 ANLPVYIQ
+8 
-16 WPDDAALTL
+16 
-25 IQRRRAYQPLFTTTR
+25 RRRYSHNKPIEPIR
-40 LLNQKQLWRG
+40 
-50 IARDIRNNHIFRPTR
+50 IRN
-65 KQCREKWNALKLGYE
+65 
-80 NLERL
+80 
-85 INRNPEGYPTRT
+85 
-97 PTLHDERFH
+97 RF
-106 QELSDEFWRVEPLVR
+106 S
-121 AAQRN
+121 
-126 RMDRRTYDKPN
+126 YSKPN

-176 INDDDNAYESIN
+176 INDDDNAYGSIN

-266 ERNNDE
+266 EG
-272 EECNNEEEEIHQIV
+272 NNEEEEIHQIV
-286 EALDGDKIPFCNG
+286 EALDEDKIPFCNG
-299 QFAPYFDN
+299 QFALYFDN

-340 PTHVVK
+340 PTHV
-346 NIRRFQSWRKRLP
+346 
-359 LLPIITKSI
+359 
-368 KISPKKTPSTSR
+368 
-380 GSKLS
+380 
-385 YQLSISEII
+385 
-394 WRVLNNPMLM
+394 
-404 KHMYFEPGINSEEK
+404 HMYFGPGINSEEK

-425 LWGESPLFGQHEIL
+425 LWGESTLFGQHEIL

-464 LRSILKNNDGYYQLR
+464 LRSILKNHDGYYQLR
-479 IQKILEYSDLPGNLK
+479 IQKILEYSDLPRNLK

-513 FLIIMTF
+513 FLIIMTS

-540 SLQISEI
+540 SLRISEI
-547 IYKCNDRWHVR
+547 IYKCNNRWHVR
-558 NVKLLYLHP
+558 NVKLSYLHP

-619 RKLIKNHFVI
+619 RKLIKNYFVI
-629 GFIPFGGKFDEFM
+629 GFIPFGGKFDKFM

-691 ANKGCHTCKTTKE
+691 ANKGCRTCKTTKE

-768 DVYHATAGKIGRLL
+768 DVYHATAGKIGWLL

-793 EDNFIEIWKN
+793 EDNFIKIWKN
-803 FEIPKRWFRL
+803 FEIPKRWSRL

-859 IDAFRVGS
+859 IDAFRV
-867 VPKIIISCW
+867 
-876 IHVAKTMKAV
+876 
-886 FNKKFT
+886 
-892 SDNYEELQQCLEE
+892 
-905 EFSILPKVF
+905 F

-929 LMHAKTFGTL
+929 LMHAKTFGIL

-950 YRIFKGMVPKT
+950 HRIFKGMVPKT

-986 GIDPRLNRSCTG
+986 GIDPRFNRSCTG
-998 FTSSN
+998 FTNSN
-1003 FDQLFS
+1003 FGQLFL

-1014 EDKYL
+1014 EDKYST
-1019 IEEQIQ
+1019 EATEQIQ
-1025 NDDVKVT
+1025 DDDDDTKII
-1032 SPVNFI
+1032 SLVNFI

-1081 SSISWYKFAS
+1081 SSIGWYKFAS

-1102 KVHLHFDDFITIY
+1102 KVHLHLDDFITIY

-1212 NNFYFI
+1212 NNFYFT

>member
-40 LLNQKQLWRG
+40 LHNQKQLWRG

-65 KQCREKWNALKLGYE
+65 KQCREKWNALKSGYE

-106 QELSDEFWRVEPLVR
+106 QELSDEFWRVEPLVQ
-121 AAQRN
+121 AARRN

-165 YDHKDDLSFQD
+165 YDHEDDLSFQD
-176 INDDDNAYESIN
+176 INDDDNAYGSIN

-272 EECNNEEEEIHQIV
+272 EERNNEEEEIHQIV
-286 EALDGDKIPFCNG
+286 EVLDGDKIPFCNG

-404 KHMYFEPGINSEEK
+404 KHMYFGPGINSEEK

-464 LRSILKNNDGYYQLR
+464 LRSILKNHDGYYQLR

-513 FLIIMTF
+513 FLIIMTS

-540 SLQISEI
+540 SLRISEI

-558 NVKLLYLHP
+558 NVKLSYLHP

-691 ANKGCHTCKTTKE
+691 ANKGCRT
-704 SLSAHN
+704 
-710 QDIVTTLRYH
+710 Y
-720 HITDEEILKISHETI
+720 EEILKISHETI

-803 FEIPKRWFRL
+803 FEIPKRWSRL

-859 IDAFRVGS
+859 IDAFRVSS

-876 IHVAKTMKAV
+876 IYVAKTMKAV

-892 SDNYEELQQCLEE
+892 SDSYEELQQCLEE

-939 INTQVGIKEMV
+939 INTQV
-950 YRIFKGMVPKT
+950 
-961 NCKNIDLDLL
+961 
-971 KRYNT
+971 
-976 LFAIRHLADG
+976 ADG

-1102 KVHLHFDDFITIY
+1102 KVHLHLDDFITIY

-1212 NNFYFI
+1212 NNFYFT

>member
-1 MAALNLN
+1 MCYLILYTIVFQNLTIVLLSKLQSESI
-8 ANLPVYIQ
+8 AN
-16 WPDDAALTL
+16 
-25 IQRRRAYQPLFTTTR
+25 R
-40 LLNQKQLWRG
+40 
-50 IARDIRNNHIFRPTR
+50 
-65 KQCREKWNALKLGYE
+65 
-80 NLERL
+80 
-85 INRNPEGYPTRT
+85 
-97 PTLHDERFH
+97 
-106 QELSDEFWRVEPLVR
+106 
-121 AAQRN
+121 
-126 RMDRRTYDKPN
+126 KPN

-165 YDHKDDLSFQD
+165 YDHKDDL
-176 INDDDNAYESIN
+176 N
-188 PQDYNDEMIF
+188 
-198 SQDNVNSSDT
+198 NVNSSDT
-208 EEEEESDNE
+208 EEEEESDNK

-232 NDEEEEDEGNNDDNN
+232 NDEEEEEEGNNDNNN
-247 NQVEEERNNDE
+247 NQERNNDE
-258 EERNYDEE
+258 EERN
-266 ERNNDE
+266 
-272 EECNNEEEEIHQIV
+272 NEEEEIDQIV
-286 EALDGDKIPFCNG
+286 EALDEDKIPFCN
-299 QFAPYFDN
+299 
-307 YTTTALFCWL
+307 
-317 QKHNVSTKAYEDLVD
+317 AYEDLVD

-340 PTHVVK
+340 PTHV
-346 NIRRFQSWRKRLP
+346 
-359 LLPIITKSI
+359 SI

-380 GSKLS
+380 GLKLS

-404 KHMYFEPGINSEEK
+404 KHIILAWKFM
-418 SEFWHGN
+418 
-425 LWGESPLFGQHEIL
+425 GESPLFGQHEIL

-464 LRSILKNNDGYYQLR
+464 LRSILKNDDGYYQLR
-479 IQKILEYSDLPGNLK
+479 IQKILEYRDLPGNLK

-513 FLIIMTF
+513 FLIIMTS

-540 SLQISEI
+540 SLRISEI

-558 NVKLLYLHP
+558 NVKLSYLHP

-590 YYDDFGTFR
+590 YYNDFGTFR

-648 MKELEKGKVMTVQG
+648 MKELEKGKVMTVQR

-673 VTADLPQGNDMTG
+673 VTADLPQSNDLTE

-691 ANKGCHTCKTTKE
+691 ANKGCRTCKTTKE
-704 SLSAHN
+704 LLSAHN

-768 DVYHATAGKIGRLL
+768 NVYHATAGKIGRLL

-803 FEIPKRWFRL
+803 FEIPKRWSRL

-859 IDAFRVGS
+859 IDAFRVSS

-892 SDNYEELQQCLEE
+892 SDSYEELQQCLEE

-950 YRIFKGMVPKT
+950 HRIFKGMVPKT

-986 GIDPRLNRSCTG
+986 GIDPRFNRSCTG
-998 FTSSN
+998 FTNSN
-1003 FDQLFS
+1003 FGQLFL

-1014 EDKYL
+1014 EDKYST
-1019 IEEQIQ
+1019 EATEQVQ
-1025 NDDVKVT
+1025 DDDDTKII

-1102 KVHLHFDDFITIY
+1102 KVHLHLDDFITIY

-1212 NNFYFI
+1212 NNFYFT